1 VATTYDPFGV
11 GRGDCDRGNCWD
23 GSKALEPM
31 ISLPNYL
38 APMNWGIIT
47 LNLMPSAAPA
57 RTWIITISSAIVFS
71 RFQTPIMPEPQ
82 RPTQR
87 RSADQRPAHELAK
100 PVPCHV
106 PVPELADNC
115 PLPLAL

>member
-1 VATTYDPFGV
+1 MAVPSRIIATEIDQNLSPRVTPKIAADNMVKVTAGT
-11 GRGDCDRGNCWD
+11 R
-23 GSKALEPM
+23 
-31 ISLPNYL
+31 
-38 APMNWGIIT
+38 IIT
-47 LNLMPSAAPA
+47 LNRRPSAAPA

-71 RFQTPIMPEPQ
+71 RFQTPTMSAPQ